1 MRQTLLFRFFKST
14 PFLSLSHTPM
24 AKLGPQ
30 EPQFPNFSGEA
41 GMILRA
47 WRGAGRGGG

>member
-14 PFLSLSHTPM
+14 PLLSLSHTPM

-41 GMILRA
+41 GIDSQGLA
-47 WRGAGRGGG
+47 GGGAGGG